1 MFLRGLYGL
10 RGDLMG
16 DIPGGMML
24 TIKQQ
29 DSRVDDVSFW
39 GRARLYSAVNWNK
52 IRKRQH

>member
-1 MFLRGLYGL
+1 MTLRGLYGL

-16 DIPGGMML
+16 DVPVGVML

-29 DSRVDDVSFW
+29 DSRVDDVSSW

-52 IRKRQH
+52 SRKRQH